1 MLKQLRIRFVAIAM
15 LSMLVITTLVVGT
28 INVVSYINEKRLIN
42 NTIEFIALNGGALR
56 RGPRY
61 QENGESYGNRPD
73 NNSNGNSGNNNSGN
87 NNAGSND
94 SENNNSGNNN
104 NGDGNNSWNSG
115 PSWNQGG
122 ENGSGTGEVV
132 PEFDEK
138 YNRMAEKIDM
148 GKETQYTTRFF
159 AAYFTSDGE
168 LRRVNVDS
176 IAAFTEDEAKE
187 LSQSIFS
194 TENLGEVYRDGSY
207 FYTIRSYNNGYL
219 LIYMDCSES
228 LKTAHRLLWVSLVVA
243 FASLLLE
250 FIIIT
255 LLSKRVVKPV
265 VENVE
270 RQKRFITDASHEL
283 KTPLTIISANTE
295 VLEMMNG
302 EDEWTD
308 SIKNQTVR
316 MTKLVNEMVY
326 LAKMDEERPE
336 LTMSNFSL
344 SEAITET
351 AMPFKTVAEGKG
363 FTFSA
368 DIAQDVNWTGDEA
381 SVRQMLSIFLDNAI
395 KYTTEQGRI
404 EVKFYQK
411 GHHHTL
417 TVANSCAPISKDEL
431 AKLFERFYRTDKSRS
446 RETGGSGIGLSIAK
460 AISDAHKNMELTV
473 SSPKEKTIEFK
484 VRFK

>member
-56 RGPRY
+56 RGPRL

-73 NNSNGNSGNNNSGN
+73 NNSNGNSGKNEPPVEPASDGDDRNNSENNNSGN
-87 NNAGSND
+87 NNAGSNN
-94 SENNNSGNNN
+94 SENNNWGNNK
-104 NGDGNNSWNSG
+104 
-115 PSWNQGG
+115 
-122 ENGSGTGEVV
+122 NGSGTGEVV

-228 LKTAHRLLWVSLVVA
+228 LKTAHRLLWISLVVA
-243 FASLLLE
+243 FISLLLE

-336 LTMSNFSL
+336 LTMSSFSL

-395 KYTTEQGRI
+395 KYTTEQGHI

>member
-56 RGPRY
+56 RGPRFP
-61 QENGESYGNRPD
+61 ENGESYGNRPE
-73 NNSNGNSGNNNSGN
+73 NNSNGNSGNNEPGN
-87 NNAGSND
+87 NNAGSD
-94 SENNNSGNNN
+94 DSGNNN
-104 NGDGNNSWNSG
+104 WGDNN
-115 PSWNQGG
+115 
-122 ENGSGTGEVV
+122 NGSGTGEVI
-132 PEFDEK
+132 PGFDEK

-168 LRRVNVDS
+168 MQSVNVDS
-176 IAAFTEDEAKE
+176 IAAFSEEEAGE
-187 LSQSIFS
+187 LAQSIFS
-194 TENLGEVYRDGSY
+194 TENLGEVYRDGVY

-228 LKTAHRLLWVSLVVA
+228 LKTAHRLLWISLVVA
-243 FASLLLE
+243 FISLLLE

-351 AMPFKTVAEGKG
+351 AMPFKTVAEAKG

-395 KYTTEQGRI
+395 KYTTEQGHI

-411 GHHHTL
+411 GNHHTL

-473 SSPKEKTIEFK
+473 SSPKEKIIEFK